1 MTNTSQIAT
10 SLKHKRIVFF
20 GNERLVSG
28 LKHTTAPIL
37 NGLIERGYTVV
48 GVVSH
53 HSESKSRNQRQLEVA
68 EVATKHNIPLFL
80 PNSPSEILNEL
91 RSLKPDIAILVA
103 YGRIISQEVMDVF
116 PQGIV
121 NIHPS
126 LLPRYR
132 GSTPIESAILH
143 GDTETGVSIMQ
154 LSPGMDEGPV
164 YAQQPIIL
172 KGTETKFDL
181 YQQLQSISEQLF
193 FETFPSI
200 LDNSLQPQPQ
210 DPTQATYSQ
219 LFNKQDGSLDPAT
232 TSALEA
238 ERKVRAY
245 LGFPKTKTTVL
256 GQTIIIT
263 KAHVSH
269 QKKTPLDIEC
279 RGGAFL
285 SIDELISQNGKSMD
299 TQAFLNGYAAGA

>member
-1 MTNTSQIAT
+1 MTNTLQTAT
-10 SLKHKRIVFF
+10 SSKNKRIVFF

-53 HSESKSRNQRQLEVA
+53 YNYSQSRNQRELEVA
-68 EVATKHNIPLFL
+68 NIAAKHNIPLFL
-80 PNSPSEILNEL
+80 PNNPSEILNEL
-91 RSLKPDIAILVA
+91 RELKANIAVLVA
-103 YGRIISQEVMDVF
+103 YGRIIHQEVMDVF

-143 GDTETGVSIMQ
+143 GDTETGVSVMQ

-164 YAQQPIIL
+164 YAQQPVIL
-172 KGTETKFDL
+172 KGTETKFEL
-181 YQQLQSISEQLF
+181 YQQLQVISEQLF
-193 FETFPSI
+193 FDIFPSI

-219 LFNKQDGSLDPAT
+219 LFNKQDGILDPAT

-238 ERKVRAY
+238 ERKVRAH
-245 LGFPKTKTTVL
+245 LGFPKTKISL
-256 GQTIIIT
+256 FGQSIIIT
-263 KAHVSH
+263 KAHISH

-285 SIDELISQNGKSMD
+285 SIDELIGPSGKSMD
-299 TQAFLNGYAAGA
+299 AQAFLNGYAAGA